1 MRDKFSEKG
10 PKCVSVEQKI
20 EVNWKKTVIFK
31 SKGHFYHLN
40 IFLYGH
46 QSVASL
52 FDVKKFKYYMGFCD
66 ESFLLPPWS
75 FNEES
80 LELNNCINLK
90 DYKTDRHLICDVQK
104 FIEESFS

>member
-1 MRDKFSEKG
+1 M
-10 PKCVSVEQKI
+10 SVEQKI

-104 FIEESFS
+104 FIEESLS